1 VPDGAV
7 PDGAVPDGAA
17 SDSDGNLIAR
27 GQPRSTAAAASLG
40 RYERFATLPIV
51 LSAVLPLVIPPQKG
65 DPFSI
70 AVGIVSWLVFLID
83 LIVRVRWLNR
93 YLSTGMGR
101 FDLAI
106 VVLTAPWFLLPG
118 AQAGG
123 IVVVLRLARLA
134 RLVVASRG
142 ARHLFA
148 RLGRVAVVAGL
159 ITLLAAISAYHAE
172 HPVNSEFATFGDA
185 LWWGIVTLTTVGY
198 GDIVPETTTGRLAGV
213 AIMFTG
219 IAVLGLLAGSLA
231 SFFRLEP
238 SKSTDQDGDGA
249 TPDATTGASDHSDDA
264 NEADI
269 DLRDVYAEIRSLRAA
284 VDHLT
289 DRLGDN

>member
-1 VPDGAV
+1 MPDGAA
-7 PDGAVPDGAA
+7 PDSAA
-17 SDSDGNLIAR
+17 SDSDGNLISR
-27 GQPRSTAAAASLG
+27 GQPRSTAAAASLA
-40 RYERFATLPIV
+40 RYEHFATLPIV

-65 DPFSI
+65 DPFSV
-70 AVGIVSWLVFLID
+70 AVGIVSWLVFLFD
-83 LIVRVRWLNR
+83 LIVHVRWLNR
-93 YLSTGMGR
+93 YLSTGLGR

-142 ARHLFA
+142 ARNLFA
-148 RLGRVAVVAGL
+148 RLGRVAIVAGL
-159 ITLLAAISAYHAE
+159 ITLFAAITAYHAE
-172 HPVNSEFATFGDA
+172 HMVNTEFATFGDA

-213 AIMFTG
+213 AIMLTG

-238 SKSTDQDGDGA
+238 SKPSEQDGDA
-249 TPDATTGASDHSDDA
+249 AP
-264 NEADI
+264 DI
-269 DLRDVYAEIRSLRAA
+269 DTADESSSAEDDVGLSDVYAELRSLRAA
-284 VDHLT
+284 VDQLT
-289 DRLGDN
+289 NKLEDG